1 MVYVSAIKHATKND
15 NERAKTDEREKKR
28 DRERERIKGADCS
41 PLLDSTS
48 MVMHSAGR
56 VSNSMKIVVKAGSI
70 TKGTKKR
77 KAKRLKVL
85 RRMKNAVV

>member
-1 MVYVSAIKHATKND
+1 MVYASALNHATKSNN
-15 NERAKTDEREKKR
+15 NERVRTSEREK
-28 DRERERIKGADCS
+28 ERERIKGADCS